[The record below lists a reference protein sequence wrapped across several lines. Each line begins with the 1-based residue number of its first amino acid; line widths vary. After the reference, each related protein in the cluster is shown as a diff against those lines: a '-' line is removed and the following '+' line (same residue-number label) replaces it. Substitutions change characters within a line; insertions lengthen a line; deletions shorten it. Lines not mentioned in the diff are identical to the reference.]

1 MATGRPQRVDV
12 ASACREQR
20 IDVLGSG
27 DDTDGARGRER
38 DVPLSTDMD
47 AVTGDYARAVTPT
60 RLRRGSSTDRG
71 NPPRERRRRRRR
83 PLSRA
88 STNDSEQSR
97 QASSSTVGSRDEA
110 EEKYGREQRLRAHL
124 ERHEQRQQEQQRL
137 YAGISES
144 GGSSRRRARVSF
156 SASSP
161 RSSVSH
167 SSCLDTTGHLD
178 SAMQLISTASSA
190 AWRKRL
196 NPQRDLRLLSNRFRD
211 ERLEESYQLYSSTC
225 DFPVTRRL
233 MLLLLV
239 FELAA
244 YLLFWRLSD
253 KCMPPTGPDP
263 EFPLW
268 STELVALLGDQEP
281 PADGSLTADCICY
294 GRDASDD
301 DTMTALLWMFAPLA
315 GIYGLL
321 PLKYFEGS
329 MRLRIGVYYVRR
341 HWKAI
346 ATVIVLIWSVGLTI
360 FVHHALV
367 KLRVNLQQSLNA
379 GLVCPV
385 DTMMPIEWYEQS
397 NWLENHNG
405 TESLD
410 LLFWIL
416 IYDSKLTYSLVM
428 GVLAVS
434 ASFGGIVAVAMKL
447 NFPHVLVLSVA
458 QWLATGGLILF
469 GPPMSVNS
477 RTVHN
482 VGNQAVLF
490 FLCVFVPTCF
500 TLMATYSE
508 DRAARMAYAS
518 KVHAER
524 INTTLKLDLSVKQ
537 IGLENRSVTG
547 DEKDAMQRALD
558 NAGGN
563 MQVVNSVAIPFADL
577 KLKEIIA
584 KTPYGEVI
592 LGEYHSTSVVVKRL
606 ALACL
611 TADGF
616 ADFKAKVELLAS
628 LRHPNIVLFI
638 GATFDNLSNVGLVL
652 EYLER
657 GDVLSLLRSPI
668 ALTWSDP
675 LLKIA
680 TDVAQGAAYLHNCDP
695 PLVHRDLKSSN
706 LLCTPTYSCKI
717 SDFGESKRQSMPGRL
732 FSTIVGTPYW
742 LAPEI
747 LREEKYDTQVD
758 CYSFG
763 VILIELET
771 RRDPYYDLKNNS
783 TIDIMLRVARGELRP
798 TIPRDCKPCRRELIL
813 RCLDNDP
820 ARRPKMTEILYAL
833 QHEVRQELVQNSE
846 VEGMRDK
853 RRMMLLQRHQ
863 RLNRAALQELLQ

>member
-1 MATGRPQRVDV
+1 MAGRPERVDV
-12 ASACREQR
+12 LSAPREQR
-20 IDVLGSG
+20 IDVLASG
-27 DDTDGARGRER
+27 DERERGRDAGASAE
-38 DVPLSTDMD
+38 MD
-47 AVTGDYARAVTPT
+47 AVGGDYTRAVTPT
-60 RLRRGSSTDRG
+60 RLRRGSSTDRAL
-71 NPPRERRRRRRR
+71 PARERRRRRRR
-83 PLSRA
+83 PQSLA
-88 STNDSEQSR
+88 SATGSDASR
-97 QASSSTVGSRDEA
+97 QASSSTTDSRDDG
-110 EEKYGREQRLRAHL
+110 EEKRAREQRLRAHL
-124 ERHEQRQQEQQRL
+124 ERHEQRQQQQQRIQ
-137 YAGISES
+137 AAISES
-144 GGSSRRRARVSF
+144 GGSSRRRARMSL

-161 RSSVSH
+161 RSSASH
-167 SSCLDTTGHLD
+167 SSGLDTAGHLD

-196 NPQRDLRLLSNRFRD
+196 NPQRDLRLLSNCFRD

-239 FELAA
+239 FELTA
-244 YLLFWRLSD
+244 YLLFWRLAD
-253 KCMPPTGPDP
+253 ACMPPTGPDP
-263 EFPLW
+263 GFPLW
-268 STELVALLGDQEP
+268 STELTAQLDYQAP
-281 PADGSLTADCICY
+281 PAGVNLTAACISY
-294 GRDASDD
+294 GLDATTN

-329 MRLRIGVYYVRR
+329 MRLRIGVYYIRR

-346 ATVIVLIWSVGLTI
+346 ATVIVLIWAVGLTI
-360 FVHHALV
+360 FVHHAIV
-367 KLRVNLQQSLNA
+367 KLRVNLQKSLNK
-379 GLVCPV
+379 GLVCPI
-385 DTMMPIEWYEQS
+385 DTVMPIEWYEQS

-458 QWLATGGLILF
+458 QWLATAGLILF

-482 VGNQAVLF
+482 VGNQTVLF
-490 FLCVFVPTCF
+490 FLCVFIPTCF

-547 DEKDAMQRALD
+547 DEKEAMQRALD
-558 NAGGN
+558 NASGN
-563 MQVVNSVAIPFADL
+563 MQVLNSVAIPFDDL

-592 LGEYHSTSVVVKRL
+592 LGEYHSTCVVVKRL

-616 ADFKAKVELLAS
+616 ADFKTKVELLAS

-695 PLVHRDLKSSN
+695 PLAHRDLKSSN

-717 SDFGESKRQSMPGRL
+717 SDFGESKRQSMSGRL

-771 RRDPYYDLKNNS
+771 RRDPYYDLKSHS

-798 TIPRDCKPCRRELIL
+798 SIPRTCNPCRRELIL

-820 ARRPKMTEILYAL
+820 VRRPKMTEILFAL
-833 QHEVRQELVQNSE
+833 QHEVRQELVQDSE
-846 VEGMRDK
+846 LDGMRDK
-853 RRMMLLQRHQ
+853 RRMMMKRHK
-863 RLNRAALQELLQ
+863 RLNEAAVQELLQ